1 MENGYYEE
9 LDYLESLGR
18 VEVSHRDALLSQRT
32 SVSSVQLNST
42 QLKDT
47 LLSNT
52 GTSYSG
58 QIAQGIT

>member
-1 MENGYYEE
+1 MVNIG
-9 LDYLESLGR
+9 LG
-18 VEVSHRDALLSQRT
+18 SGLLT
-32 SVSSVQLNST
+32 DGTKPLPEWVFKLKLK
-42 QLKDT
+42 LKDT

>member
-1 MENGYYEE
+1 MYDIIYINNIN
-9 LDYLESLGR
+9 
-18 VEVSHRDALLSQRT
+18 
-32 SVSSVQLNST
+32 NST

-58 QIAQGIT
+58 QIAQGITYTFVGMTIEVHISTWQHTT